1 MVAGVVSAI
10 LIMVSAAWEVF
21 FVALFMDFMVWGM
34 ELAVGRM
41 ELAVGRMDF
50 SVKGKEYFRECVGF
64 MLGNLYICGRIV

>member
-10 LIMVSAAWEVF
+10 LIMVSAAGEVF

-41 ELAVGRMDF
+41 DF
-50 SVKGKEYFRECVGF
+50 SVKGEEYFRECVGF
-64 MLGNLYICGRIV
+64 MLGSLYICGRIVLDLL